1 MSCEHCN
8 NRDLPPEGGA
18 HDFLIARD
26 NIDAAIYHY
35 DRALGWEGEKI
46 NYCPWCGELLTEHKG
61 YEPGDIVTTPDGQ
74 RLKCGR
80 VFTIDAKGVDFMW
93 MSREAI
99 LDEAKK
105 CVCHD
110 RNSQYG
116 DPEDNFSTI
125 AKLWSVYLTATGLGD
140 GQDSWRLITPEDVA
154 IMMNLLK
161 VARIATGTQ
170 KADSWIDA
178 IGYLACGGEIASK
191 KTH

>member
-8 NRDLPPEGGA
+8 NRDLPEQGGS
-18 HDFLIARD
+18 HDFIISRD
-26 NIDAAIYHY
+26 NIDAALFYY
-35 DRALGWEGEKI
+35 DNEDGWEGTTI
-46 NYCPWCGELLTEHKG
+46 NYCPWCGEKINPKYQL
-61 YEPGDIVTTPDGQ
+61 GDIVKTPDGE
-74 RLKCGR
+74 RLECTGT
-80 VFTIDAKGVDFMW
+80 VTIEDDDRKFYM

-99 LDEAKK
+99 LEAAME

-116 DPEDNFSTI
+116 DPEDNFNTI
-125 AKLWSVYLTATGLGD
+125 AKLWSIYLTATGLGD
-140 GQDSWRLITPEDVA
+140 GQDDWRLITPEDVA

-191 KTH
+191 KSH